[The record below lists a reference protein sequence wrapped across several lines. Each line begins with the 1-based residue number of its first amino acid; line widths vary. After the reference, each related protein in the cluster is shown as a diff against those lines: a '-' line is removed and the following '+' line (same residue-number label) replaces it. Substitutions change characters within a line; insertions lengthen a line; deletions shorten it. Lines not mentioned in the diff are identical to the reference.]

1 MPSHQWIKK
10 HQRGQIGQ
18 LIKKMIENSS
28 DEHLGYWYE
37 ELKLAREGIIKD
49 GKFSRDG
56 IFCLDRLASLEKML
70 ISEGLTTDLKNR
82 AYIDKTRQE
91 DQPKKVVKSRFARD
105 DFNMNKTG
113 QEDH

>member
-18 LIKKMIENSS
+18 LIKNMIENSS

-37 ELKLAREGIIKD
+37 ELKGAREGITHD

-56 IFCLDRLASLEKML
+56 IRWLDRLASLEKML
-70 ISEGLTTDLKNR
+70 ISEGLTRDLKTRASINR
-82 AYIDKTRQE
+82 KTNE
-91 DQPKKVVKSRFARD
+91 K
-105 DFNMNKTG
+105 
-113 QEDH
+113 